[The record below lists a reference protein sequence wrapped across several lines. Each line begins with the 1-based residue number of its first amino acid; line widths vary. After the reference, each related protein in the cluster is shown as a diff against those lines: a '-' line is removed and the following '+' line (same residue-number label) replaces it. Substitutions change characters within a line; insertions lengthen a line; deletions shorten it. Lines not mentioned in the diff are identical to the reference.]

1 MKRLIRDNKTYAVL
15 LSVEDF
21 QPGATFISE
30 PEWRLQVG
38 LLTLPPGHTIAAHTH
53 LPKDACPLEPTQEFL
68 LVVRGKM
75 EVRFFDEAGKGF
87 HTETMHEGD
96 ALFHIRGGHAFRFF
110 EETRLIEVKSG
121 PYRGRENDKVLLDEL
136 SAGSGLERSAVQL
149 PELAP
154 VYTRE
159 ERG

>member
-1 MKRLIRDNKTYAVL
+1 MRRLIRNNKTYAVL
-15 LSVEDF
+15 VSPEDF
-21 QPGATFISE
+21 QPGAKFISE

-53 LPKDACPLEPTQEFL
+53 LSKDACPLESTQEFL

-75 EVRFFDEAGKGF
+75 EVDFFDETGRGF
-87 HTETMHEGD
+87 HTETMRAGD
-96 ALFHIRGGHAFRFF
+96 ALLHIRGGHAFRFS

-121 PYRGRENDKVLLDEL
+121 PYRGRENDKVMLTQLP
-136 SAGSGLERSAVQL
+136 ARSGLEPDAEQA

-154 VYTRE
+154 VCTRGE
-159 ERG
+159 A